1 MDNARALRARGPYG
15 PHGFESHSRRF
26 NFDPEHARA
35 NCLIS
40 PVVVAVAISK
50 SSPLNC
56 TAYMFYSALDFRKL
70 IEAFFPKFF

>member
-1 MDNARALRARGPYG
+1 MDLMVRMGSNPIPGALILVL
-15 PHGFESHSRRF
+15 
-26 NFDPEHARA
+26 NARA

-40 PVVVAVAISK
+40 SVVVAVAISK

>member
-1 MDNARALRARGPYG
+1 VDLLVRMGSNPIPGALILVL
-15 PHGFESHSRRF
+15 
-26 NFDPEHARA
+26 NARA

-40 PVVVAVAISK
+40 SVVVAVAISK

-56 TAYMFYSALDFRKL
+56 TAYMFHSVLDFRKL